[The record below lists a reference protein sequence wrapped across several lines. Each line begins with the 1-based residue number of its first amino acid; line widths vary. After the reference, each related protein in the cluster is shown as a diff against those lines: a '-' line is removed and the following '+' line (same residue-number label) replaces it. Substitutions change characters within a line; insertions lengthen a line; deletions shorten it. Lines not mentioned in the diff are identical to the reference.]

1 MLLSTYEQ
9 NNRIAKIHREDDAFV
24 VYMFE
29 DNVLKECRPLIGHSE
44 LYAESCA
51 ENWIMGII

>member
-29 DNVLKECRPLIGHSE
+29 DNMLKECRPLIGYSE
-44 LYAESCA
+44 QYAEDCA
-51 ENWIMGII
+51 ENWITGII